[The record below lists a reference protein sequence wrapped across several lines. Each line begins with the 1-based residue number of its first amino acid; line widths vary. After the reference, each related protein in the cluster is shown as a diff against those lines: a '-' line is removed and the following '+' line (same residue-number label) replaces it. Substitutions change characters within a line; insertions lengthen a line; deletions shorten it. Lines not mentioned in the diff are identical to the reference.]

1 MSEKLKSIYDVQQEL
16 KQTKNQEYVAKLK
29 ELIDSKRITPEQ
41 YFNEIHGNIQGI
53 YYNTI
58 EEAQYMLDIGLEPVK
73 HEFTVNNTGFLIEL
87 RNNNPDKN
95 IMSEIIRASRT
106 HIQNYNNDWYRDWY
120 RDWYGDWYKKNINKQ
135 EILWNKKCLSIWDLQ
150 KIAKKREDLHEEIFL
165 ILIGNKNSDYFL
177 TAAEIIDNLN
187 IPETL
192 KDKISDAENEEFK
205 KILLISRVLK
215 DLSLLNKSEYAN
227 VFKEYSDCFNH
238 LFFHIQLDVD
248 LLYQN
253 FMSGEDHL
261 NPFVIK
267 KVREFS
273 QEQPDKGIIAR
284 YDIQTAI
291 SISKEFECELIINF
305 KQYCAAKSKFDFT
318 GTKVSPQFST
328 EDDFITAKRNE
339 NLFLEP
345 EMKKWLFSEIG
356 RKTIS
361 EIGIK
366 KAIEYVNLNF
376 PKPEKKYFGVKL

>member
-73 HEFTVNNTGFLIEL
+73 HEFTVNNAGFLIEL

-95 IMSEIIRASRT
+95 IMSEIIRASRA
-106 HIQNYNNDWYRDWY
+106 HFQYYNNDDCSDWH
-120 RDWYGDWYKKNINKQ
+120 KKNINKQ
-135 EILWNKKCLSIWDLQ
+135 EILWNKESLSIWDLQ
-150 KIAKKREDLHEEIFL
+150 EIAKKREDLHEEIFL
-165 ILIGNKNSDYFL
+165 ILIGQKNSDYFL
-177 TAAEIIDNLN
+177 TSADIIDNLKL
-187 IPETL
+187 PETL
-192 KDKISDAENEEFK
+192 KDKISDVENEEFK

-215 DLSLLNKSEYAN
+215 DLSLLDKSEYAN
-227 VFKEYSDCFNH
+227 VFKEYEDCFNH
-238 LFFHIQLDVD
+238 LFFDIQLDVD
-248 LLYQN
+248 LLYEN
-253 FMSGEDHL
+253 FMSGAKHL
-261 NPFVIK
+261 NSSVIK

-273 QEQPDKGIIAR
+273 QEQPAKKIFAK

-291 SISKEFECELIINF
+291 SISKEFGCELVINF
-305 KQYCAAKSKFDFT
+305 KQYYAAKSKFDFT

-328 EDDFITAKRNE
+328 ENDFITAKENE
-339 NLFLEP
+339 NLFFEP

-356 RKTIS
+356 RKTIV
-361 EIGIK
+361 EIGSK
-366 KAIEYVNLNF
+366 KAIEYINLHF
-376 PKPEKKYFGVKL
+376 PKPEKQKHGLKL